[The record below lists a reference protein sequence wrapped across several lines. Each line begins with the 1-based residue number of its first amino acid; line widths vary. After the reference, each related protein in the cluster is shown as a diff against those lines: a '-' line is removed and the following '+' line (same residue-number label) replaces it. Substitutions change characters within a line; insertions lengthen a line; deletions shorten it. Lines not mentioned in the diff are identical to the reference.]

1 MPLKQYDF
9 RLPKAQFRVLP
20 ATTPEAVHVPVI
32 GVTQF
37 ALFARS
43 CAELP
48 EVLATQ
54 IASFSCGERRHR
66 QHFTTRTTP
75 ALTVDVWNWFQLVTA
90 FMMAICSI
98 HAHRS
103 LGPCRRHRRCH
114 FCSDLCSGHKYCR
127 SRQSGTSVPSSLH
140 LHRPP
145 SISID
150 HHFLRE
156 QEKSHYFRI
165 YKTPAKCSQNDHPE
179 TTTGRPCTAVL

>member
-1 MPLKQYDF
+1 MPLKQCDSP
-9 RLPKAQFRVLP
+9 LPKAQFRVLP
-20 ATTPEAVHVPVI
+20 AAAPEAVHVPVI
-32 GVTQF
+32 GVTQP
-37 ALFARS
+37 ALLAWS
-43 CAELP
+43 CAALP
-48 EVLATQ
+48 QVLATQ
-54 IASFSCGERRHR
+54 IAPLSCRKSRHR

-150 HHFLRE
+150 HLRLPSRTRK
-156 QEKSHYFRI
+156 KSLLPHI
-165 YKTPAKCSQNDHPE
+165 
-179 TTTGRPCTAVL
+179 